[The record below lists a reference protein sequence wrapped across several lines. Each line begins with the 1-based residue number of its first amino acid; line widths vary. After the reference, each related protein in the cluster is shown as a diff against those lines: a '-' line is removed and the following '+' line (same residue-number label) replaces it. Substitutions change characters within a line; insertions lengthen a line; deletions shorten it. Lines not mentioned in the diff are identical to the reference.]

1 MLGTDGASINNLMC
15 FFFMAIIPQAIAK
28 LTPSYI
34 RKHLPSM
41 HKAHTGLTDAQAE
54 IEYLKVGEAR
64 RLKYQT

>member
-1 MLGTDGASINNLMC
+1 
-15 FFFMAIIPQAIAK
+15 MAIIPQAIAK